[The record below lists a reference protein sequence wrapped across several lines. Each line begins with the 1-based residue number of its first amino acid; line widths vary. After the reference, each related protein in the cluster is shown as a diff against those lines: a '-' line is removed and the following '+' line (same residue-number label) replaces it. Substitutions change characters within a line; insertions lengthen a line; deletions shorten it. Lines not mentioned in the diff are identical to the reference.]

1 MKPSEKRYK
10 QFNIRLTQSEYDA
23 LEKIRIHHNKSI
35 AEIFRETII
44 YYMAS
49 IKMK

>member
-1 MKPSEKRYK
+1 MKRYK

-23 LEKIRIHHNKSI
+23 LQTIRIKHNKSI

-44 YYMAS
+44 YYVSSM
-49 IKMK
+49 KMK